1 MTGIPKNRE
10 PPAAAAVFVFEGED
24 EVNLAD
30 AVAEE
35 QLGVGLG
42 VPKLAILEGRKD
54 EITYYYCLKI
64 TAFELCHLSS
74 HALYVK
80 KVRTY
85 SVILYASNKKSDQ
98 LAFCI

>member
-1 MTGIPKNRE
+1 MTGVPKNRE

-42 VPKLAILEGRKD
+42 VPKLAILEGTKD
-54 EITYYYCLKI
+54 EITYLHCLEI
-64 TAFELCHLSS
+64 SAFEQVTLPSQFSCFVRKHGT
-74 HALYVK
+74 YV
-80 KVRTY
+80 
-85 SVILYASNKKSDQ
+85 
-98 LAFCI
+98 

>member
-54 EITYYYCLKI
+54 EITY
-64 TAFELCHLSS
+64 
-74 HALYVK
+74 
-80 KVRTY
+80 
-85 SVILYASNKKSDQ
+85 
-98 LAFCI
+98 

>member
-74 HALYVK
+74 HALYVNT
-80 KVRTY
+80 VR
-85 SVILYASNKKSDQ
+85 IISNSIHANIKSDRTKHGY
-98 LAFCI
+98 

>member
-54 EITYYYCLKI
+54 EITYLHCLEI
-64 TAFELCHLSS
+64 TAVEQVTLLSQFS
-74 HALYVK
+74 RFVHK
-80 KVRTY
+80 QGTY
-85 SVILYASNKKSDQ
+85 IISNS
-98 LAFCI
+98 IR